1 MKKAWR
7 VPFSLDGNIQQTYT
21 YSDNDPKTGIFL
33 WVDPYEF
40 VDTLE
45 FVDMRKGRSAVN
57 FCFKS
62 LTDGREYTSDTSGI
76 IDMCRLG
83 KVENTDAS
91 FKVTCKFGFAK
102 RGASYLLTAVG
113 RP

>member
-1 MKKAWR
+1 MKKAWK
-7 VPFSLDGNIQQTYT
+7 VPFTLDGNEQLTYT
-21 YSDNDPKTGIFL
+21 YSDTDPKVR

-45 FVDMRKGRSAVN
+45 FVEIHKGRSAVN
-57 FCFKS
+57 FRFKS
-62 LTDGREYTSDTSGI
+62 VNDGREYTAGTGGF

-83 KVENTDAS
+83 KVENTETA

-102 RGASYLLTAVG
+102 RGANYLLTAVG

>member
-1 MKKAWR
+1 MPAKVKWK
-7 VPFSLDGNIQQTYT
+7 VPFTLDGKTQITFVWN
-21 YSDNDPKTGIFL
+21 DADPKVR

-40 VDTLE
+40 TDTLE
-45 FVDMRKGRSAVN
+45 FVDMQKGRSAVN
-57 FCFKS
+57 FRFKS
-62 LTDGREYTSDTSGI
+62 LTDGREYTAGTGGF

-83 KVENTDAS
+83 CVENTDTA

-102 RGASYLLTAVG
+102 RGTNYLLTAVG